1 MKITSKI
8 AQQMIGVLDELHE
21 EIKKESKEPYPYA
34 EWERQREKVK
44 QRLEKLHTYI
54 EQAAS
59 FVKVHKTRGPEK
71 ELDLVQRTTLF
82 LFARLM
88 NKSNR
93 DMEEILILLQLLFGT
108 PVSYKT
114 IERLYSDEEIRLV
127 IHNLF
132 QLLLK
137 EENVSGDMTG
147 DGTGY
152 SVTVTKHYRSNPNK
166 RGKDYRY
173 VFRLMDILTGM
184 YVGVGYSPISEMRAF
199 HKALEMAKGFG
210 IRIDTLRLDK
220 YYSSRKVLKLFGEEV
235 SVFVIPKKNIAKIGI
250 EWSRVI
256 RNIIAAPFVYLK
268 TYFKRNLS
276 ESGFSSDKRRFGGI
290 IRQKREDRQNMAM
303 LAVGLL
309 HNLFF
314 IRVQK

>member
-1 MKITSKI
+1 MQITGKV
-8 AQQMIGVLDELHE
+8 AQQMIGVLDDLRE
-21 EIKKESKEPYPYA
+21 EIKNESKIQYPYA

-44 QRLEKLHTYI
+44 KRLEKLHEYI
-54 EQAAS
+54 EQAAA
-59 FVKVHKTRGPEK
+59 FVKVSRTRGPEK
-71 ELDLVQRTTLF
+71 ELDLVKRTTLF

-93 DMEEILILLQLLFGT
+93 DMEDILILLQLLFGS

-114 IERLYSDEEIRLV
+114 IERLYSDEEVKLV
-127 IHNLF
+127 LHNLF

-137 EENVSGDMTG
+137 DENVSGDMTG

-152 SVTVTKHYRSNPNK
+152 SVTVTRHYRSNPHK
-166 RGKDYRY
+166 RGRDYRY
-173 VFRLMDILTGM
+173 VFRLMDLLTGM

-199 HKALEMAKGFG
+199 HKAIEMAKSFG
-210 IRIDTLRLDK
+210 VRIDTLRLDK
-220 YYSSRKVLKLFGEEV
+220 YYSSKKVLKLFGEDV
-235 SVFVIPKKNIAKIGI
+235 SVFVIPKKNISNIGL

-256 RNIIAAPFVYLK
+256 RNIMAAPFVYLK
-268 TYFKRNLS
+268 SYFKRNLS
-276 ESGFSSDKRRFGGI
+276 ESGFSSDKRRFGGL
-290 IRQKREDRQNMAM
+290 IRQKREDRQSMAM
-303 LAVGLL
+303 LAIGLL

>member
-1 MKITSKI
+1 MRITGKI
-8 AQQMIGVLDELHE
+8 AQAMIEVLDDLRE

-44 QRLEKLHTYI
+44 QRLERLHEYI
-54 EQAAS
+54 GQAAS
-59 FVKVHKTRGPEK
+59 FVKVTKTRGPEK

-114 IERLYSDEEIRLV
+114 IERLYSDEDVKLV
-127 IHNLF
+127 LHNLF

-137 EENVSGDMTG
+137 DENISGSMTG

-152 SVTVTKHYRSNPNK
+152 SVTVTKHYRSNPSK
-166 RGKDYRY
+166 KGKGYRHI
-173 VFRLMDILTGM
+173 FRLMDIATGM
-184 YVGVGYSPISEMRAF
+184 YVGVGYSCVSEMQAF
-199 HKALEMAKGFG
+199 HKALEMTKSFG

-220 YYSSRKVLKLFGEEV
+220 YYSSRKVLKLFGEDV
-235 SVFVIPKKNIAKIGI
+235 SVFVIPKKNISVIGL

-256 RNIIAAPFVYLK
+256 RNIMAAPFVYLK
-268 TYFKRNLS
+268 NYFKRNLS
-276 ESGFSSDKRRFGGI
+276 ESGFSSDKRRFGGL
-290 IRQKREDRQNMAM
+290 IRQKLEDRQNMAM
-303 LAVGLL
+303 FAIGLL